1 MSTRRAHLPL
11 GLRQESNKTLHGD
24 AATAGRGKL
33 GIWAYNIYEQMVPQF
48 TTNGV
53 VAQLARSLSHPNSP
67 SDDEIALVTWVV
79 TLV

>member
-1 MSTRRAHLPL
+1 MSTHRAHLIL

-33 GIWAYNIYEQMVPQF
+33 GIWAYIYEQMVPQF

-53 VAQLARSLSHPNSP
+53 VAQLARSLSHPNLP